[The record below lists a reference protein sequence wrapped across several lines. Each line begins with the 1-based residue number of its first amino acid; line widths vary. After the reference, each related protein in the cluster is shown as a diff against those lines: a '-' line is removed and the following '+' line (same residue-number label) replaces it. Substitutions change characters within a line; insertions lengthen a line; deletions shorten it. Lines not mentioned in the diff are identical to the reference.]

1 MFRDVVHG
9 GCRPRWRQVVEVDGR
24 LFHDSSAAR
33 DRDLERDL
41 DTALGGTDTVRLGYG
56 QVLARPCATA
66 VKLVRLFQLRGRE
79 GRPTSCP
86 GCSDPDRSRSEHRAG
101 DQSGP
106 NHGTDMMSSTGC
118 TTPAVESREQC
129 R

>member
-66 VKLVRLFQLRGRE
+66 VKLARLFQLRGGE
-79 GRPTSCP
+79 GRPTSCRAARTRTAL
-86 GCSDPDRSRSEHRAG
+86 DP
-101 DQSGP
+101 
-106 NHGTDMMSSTGC
+106 STGPG
-118 TTPAVESREQC
+118 TNRDPTMEPT
-129 R
+129 